1 MFLFACVRIGL
12 SAYLVYEIR
21 GCLSCSLFASQI
33 FPGSHFHISAC
44 MFFVNHLASAYLNIK
59 NFFNHQRQEHSLM
72 NIHIFPLLRLVSRSL
87 PCSKSQT
94 AINRPHYRLWRCDWL
109 LLPRAFF
116 FFFSSSPMSCL
127 VPASSSPP
135 TSKKK
140 NQQCRNKFLWLK
152 NNSANLSNSPRGL
165 LPLKWP
171 PALPAPTCK
180 KTKQE
185 NQTKQ
190 PGKKKVCIG
199 GGGGGEIK

>member
-1 MFLFACVRIGL
+1 MFLFARVRIGL

-116 FFFSSSPMSCL
+116 FFLLFSYELSCTCQQQI
-127 VPASSSPP
+127 PHRE
-135 TSKKK
+135 KKK
-140 NQQCRNKFLWLK
+140 INKGGK
-152 NNSANLSNSPRGL
+152 NLNG
-165 LPLKWP
+165 
-171 PALPAPTCK
+171 
-180 KTKQE
+180 
-185 NQTKQ
+185 
-190 PGKKKVCIG
+190 
-199 GGGGGEIK
+199 